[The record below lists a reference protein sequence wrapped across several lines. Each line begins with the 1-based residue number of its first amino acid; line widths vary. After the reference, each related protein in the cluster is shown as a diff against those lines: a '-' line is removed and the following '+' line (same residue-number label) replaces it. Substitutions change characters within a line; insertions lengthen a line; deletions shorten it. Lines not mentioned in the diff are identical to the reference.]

1 MSTTSCGKP
10 ACPIGQPL
18 LADPPSWQ
26 QIQPLEDHP
35 NGEMLVRHPSLDGFF
50 GGCSMRWLLVFVM
63 SAGLAWPTVARSDSP
78 PGQFPATDNDAA
90 WANLPRDNPPLP
102 PWAKVLVGPLPKTTA
117 KMLELDYFHREKN
130 PLGPVL
136 AANIRRVVAKSLG
149 SKYGEAVAVADLKR
163 AGVSQAHIDHPLTY
177 PPAEW
182 AARKFA

>member
-1 MSTTSCGKP
+1 MRLFAVYSLVALALATASAQPEQAPVPKP
-10 ACPIGQPL
+10 A
-18 LADPPSWQ
+18 
-26 QIQPLEDHP
+26 
-35 NGEMLVRHPSLDGFF
+35 
-50 GGCSMRWLLVFVM
+50 
-63 SAGLAWPTVARSDSP
+63 SP
-78 PGQFPATDNDAA
+78 FPATGNDDA
-90 WANLPRDNPPLP
+90 WAALPARKNPPLP
-102 PWAKVLVGPLPKTTA
+102 EWARVLAGPLPKTTA